1 MKEPKE
7 IPEIETAVKAFEA
20 ARDILLMQLFKK
32 FIKPIADRYDWEIE
46 WGMGGVYFTN
56 KYGEDLSESRTIE
69 NLEKVLNKYTDIIY
83 QISDCGSLWDVMSG
97 LPVKASFYHKTYG
110 FQEHSNLHRNG
121 K

>member
-7 IPEIETAVKAFEA
+7 IETAVEAFEA
-20 ARDILLMQLFKK
+20 ARDILLMRIFKK

-56 KYGEDLSESRTIE
+56 KHGEDLSESRTVE

-97 LPVKASFYHKTYG
+97 LPVKASFYHKSYG
-110 FQEHSNLHRNG
+110 FSETSNLNR